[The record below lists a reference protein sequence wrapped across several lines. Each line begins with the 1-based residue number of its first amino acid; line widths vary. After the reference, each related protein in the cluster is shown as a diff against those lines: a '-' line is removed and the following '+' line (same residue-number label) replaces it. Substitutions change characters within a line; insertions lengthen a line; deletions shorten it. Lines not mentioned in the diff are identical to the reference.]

1 MRQPSPVRSSILEIA
16 VALLDELGEA
26 GIRTSQIADLA
37 GVSVPALYHHFGN
50 REGLI
55 EEAQAERFI
64 RALRFD
70 AVTFRDA
77 IKACSTR
84 EDLETALHDL
94 FTSRDSDERTLE
106 RWKRLNALGAT
117 YARPDL
123 AHRITRVHNELV
135 TEIALAMLPL
145 QRMGVVRQ
153 DIDLRAV
160 VSWYNGAV
168 LGKNLAQIPGSD
180 IDVTQWE
187 RTMNEAIFAVL
198 FGHQATQTT
207 AVTK

>member
-84 EDLETALHDL
+84 EDLEASLSDL
-94 FTSRDSDERTLE
+94 FTTRACNERTMV
-106 RWKRLNALGAT
+106 RWKRLN
-117 YARPDL
+117 
-123 AHRITRVHNELV
+123 
-135 TEIALAMLPL
+135 PL
-145 QRMGVVRQ
+145 
-153 DIDLRAV
+153 AV
-160 VSWYNGAV
+160 V
-168 LGKNLAQIPGSD
+168 
-180 IDVTQWE
+180 
-187 RTMNEAIFAVL
+187 
-198 FGHQATQTT
+198 FGQQATQTT
-207 AVTK
+207 DVTKQNSLPTAMAPARPTGYDRR

>member
-1 MRQPSPVRSSILEIA
+1 
-16 VALLDELGEA
+16 LGEA
-26 GIRTSQIADLA
+26 GIRTNQIADLA
-37 GVSVPALYHHFGN
+37 GVSVPTLYHHFGN

-84 EDLETALHDL
+84 EDLETALRDL